1 MALVRFRLWEPLMR
15 HAPASGTRSIPAWL
29 DRMLS
34 FPLAIEAGLLSR
46 GVNLPL
52 GQSLILIGE
61 KADSRVSPG

>member
-1 MALVRFRLWEPLMR
+1 MR